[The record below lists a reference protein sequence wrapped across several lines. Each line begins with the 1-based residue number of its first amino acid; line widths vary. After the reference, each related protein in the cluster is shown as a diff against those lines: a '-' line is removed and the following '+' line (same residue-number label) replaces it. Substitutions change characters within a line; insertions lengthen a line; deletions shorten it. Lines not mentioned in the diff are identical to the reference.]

1 MQMDLTTLLAERDAQ
16 KHKAELEKLR
26 EENQRLL
33 QQVSDRI
40 DLAKAEITESAIN
53 KTMSVLDNTRKW
65 VLGIIVVFASVLT
78 LAGVIG
84 ISGMSSKMTE
94 IVTDKVNSWLRF
106 DDGNSGSHQIMD
118 ELRTNALLD
127 SLTLRYARD
136 NARGGGNQP
145 HLNTAEKQR
154 LMAIILNPSSDNFQ
168 FRDALSLLIASRGIF
183 GLVYEDD
190 TGKKIAGVLSRNDFN
205 NEKKVAVLELM
216 KKERALYPF
225 SLQMLNDRSKGYDE
239 NILMDAFANV
249 RQFDENRARQFAQA
263 NLNTFKSAHNRVEL
277 AKFLIDI
284 GADGA
289 DIDALMTEL
298 YRQQQLQQ
306 QKSFVWDG
314 YYQALIFARIEHG
327 LAAASPDIPALT
339 QLIATQ
345 MDKGLQLTISNFGI
359 GKPWLYFS
367 LEKSSDALSLPEK
380 LFGNAALVDAI
391 VKAQPLTAD
400 RLRKVSDFF
409 QTTDRGAWIT
419 TLMMTPAAATRLT
432 LTDGRKALGDEILD
446 SVWLRVEEK
455 AGQPTLIASW
465 RDKTGKVREGIVAD
479 IANGQQARFHVDF
492 DSWQLD
498 TWRWKPDLT
507 NPLY

>member
-106 DDGNSGSHQIMD
+106 DDGSSGSHQIMD

-154 LMAIILNPSSDNFQ
+154 LMAIILNPASDNFQ
-168 FRDALSLLIASRGIF
+168 FRDALSLLIASRGVF

-190 TGKKIAGVLSRNDFN
+190 TGKKIAEILSRNDFN
-205 NEKKVAVLELM
+205 DAKKATVWELM
-216 KKERALYPF
+216 EKERSLYPF
-225 SLQMLNDRSKGYDE
+225 SLQMLNDRSKSYDE

-263 NLNTFKSAHNRVEL
+263 NLNTFKSAHSRVEL
-277 AKFLIDI
+277 AKFLINI
-284 GADGA
+284 GADGK
-289 DIDALMTEL
+289 DIDALMTDL
-298 YRQQQLQQ
+298 SQQQKLQQ
-306 QKSFVWDG
+306 QTSFVWDG
-314 YYQALIFARIEHG
+314 YYQALIFARIKHG

-345 MDKGLQLTISNFGI
+345 MDKGLQLTITNFGI
-359 GKPWLYFS
+359 GKPSLYFS
-367 LEKSSDALSLPEK
+367 LEKSNDPISLPEK
-380 LFGNAALVDAI
+380 LLGNAALVDAI

-400 RLRKVSDFF
+400 RLQKVSDFF
-409 QTTDRGAWIT
+409 QTTDRGTWIT
-419 TLMMTPAAATRLT
+419 TLMMTPAAETQLT
-432 LTDGRKALGDEILD
+432 LTDGQKAQGDEILD

-455 AGQPTLIASW
+455 AGQPTLMASW
-465 RDKTGKVREGIVAD
+465 RDKTGKVHEGSIAD
-479 IANGQQARFHVDF
+479 IAHGQQARFHVDF

-498 TWRWKPDLT
+498 TYRWKPDLT
-507 NPLY
+507 NQLY